1 MELNNILINSLD
13 ILVKS
18 GIKHF
23 VDINLQNATDDDVNN
38 FFIKCETHLNE
49 TQNNGTV
56 EWDGDNII
64 TGRYTILGSIY
75 MTENDQHCQ
84 TLLMNYNELMEWA
97 NSLNVESMDVDEN
110 EEEELFAVI
119 YHAYILSRTD
129 MLITIYHDIK
139 AEFLNR
145 GVRIN

>member
-1 MELNNILINSLD
+1 MALDNNLMNSLD

-23 VDINLQNATDDDVNN
+23 VDINLHNATNDEINN
-38 FFIKCETHLNE
+38 FFSECEIYLNE

-64 TGRYTILGSIY
+64 TGRYTILGAIY

-84 TLLMNYNELMEWA
+84 TLLANYNELMTWA
-97 NSLNVESMDVDEN
+97 LSLNVETNDVDEDA
-110 EEEELFAVI
+110 EEIFAVI
-119 YHAYILSRTD
+119 YHAYALSRTD
-129 MLITIYHDIK
+129 MLVNIYHEVK
-139 AEFLNR
+139 AEYLNR
-145 GVRIN
+145 NM

>member
-1 MELNNILINSLD
+1 MALDNNLMISLD

-23 VDINLQNATDDDVNN
+23 VDINLHNATNDEINN
-38 FFIKCETHLNE
+38 FFSECEIYLNE

-64 TGRYTILGSIY
+64 TGRYTILGAIY

-84 TLLMNYNELMEWA
+84 TLLANYNELMTWA
-97 NSLNVESMDVDEN
+97 LSLNVETNDVDEDA
-110 EEEELFAVI
+110 EEIFAVI
-119 YHAYILSRTD
+119 YHAYALSHTD
-129 MLITIYHDIK
+129 MLVNIYHEVK
-139 AEFLNR
+139 AEYLNR
-145 GVRIN
+145 NM